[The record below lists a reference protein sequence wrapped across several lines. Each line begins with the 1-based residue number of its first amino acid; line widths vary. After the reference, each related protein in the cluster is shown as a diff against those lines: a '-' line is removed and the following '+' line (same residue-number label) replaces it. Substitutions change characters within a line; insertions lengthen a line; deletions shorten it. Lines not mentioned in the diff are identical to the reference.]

1 MKSLLYRMISVFSC
15 TIFLAGC
22 GRTAPK
28 ITTDVI
34 APVMLGG
41 ACGYVDGNGIP
52 IIEPQFDNCGS
63 FSTNG
68 LAPACR
74 NGKYGFIDTSG
85 TFAINPQFDSAS
97 VFSEGCAVVCMDGAY
112 GVIDE
117 KGNWIAAPSWT
128 GIQDFA
134 GCGLAAVMQ
143 DTLYGYMD
151 IWTGPVRSSLIFSL
165 TMWTLLRM
173 TDWLS

>member
-52 IIEPQFDNCGS
+52 IIEH
-63 FSTNG
+63 
-68 LAPACR
+68 
-74 NGKYGFIDTSG
+74 
-85 TFAINPQFDSAS
+85 
-97 VFSEGCAVVCMDGAY
+97 
-112 GVIDE
+112 
-117 KGNWIAAPSWT
+117 
-128 GIQDFA
+128 
-134 GCGLAAVMQ
+134 
-143 DTLYGYMD
+143 
-151 IWTGPVRSSLIFSL
+151 
-165 TMWTLLRM
+165 
-173 TDWLS
+173 